1 MLWCAKGFC
10 EAAAPATIVFGAMGG
25 IDKMREMK
33 GLSPIFLP
41 FMADLLI
48 PDNEQTRAYKE
59 RQKDIQK
66 LFINDFHRK
75 SLNEELGICKDLHT
89 QKIITSADHED

>member
-1 MLWCAKGFC
+1 
-10 EAAAPATIVFGAMGG
+10 
-25 IDKMREMK
+25 
-33 GLSPIFLP
+33 
-41 FMADLLI
+41 MADLLI

-75 SLNEELGICKDLHT
+75 YLNEELGICKDLHT
-89 QKIITSADHED
+89 QKIITSADHEDWKKTLVDQTSFLDQEGEAIKKRIQASLEANDPRKK